1 MPTRP
6 VSTPRSTR
14 TVAAIPTAAT
24 IIRPESASTASA
36 VTGGITFTCGGVEI
50 DRNAQVINTLDQPIK
65 GLYASGDIV
74 GLFFHNYPSFTGQTR
89 NAVFGHLAGRA
100 AVEG

>member
-1 MPTRP
+1 M
-6 VSTPRSTR
+6 
-14 TVAAIPTAAT
+14 
-24 IIRPESASTASA
+24 
-36 VTGGITFTCGGVEI
+36 TGGITFTFGGVAV

-89 NAVFGHLAGRA
+89 NAVLGKLAGTA
-100 AVEG
+100 AVAA